1 MNKSLVV
8 IPTYNEID
16 NIEKIILKV
25 LSLKKGMDILIV
37 DDNSPDGTGEVA
49 DRLSADNAEV
59 HVLHRPEKLGMG
71 RAYIDGFTWA
81 LEKDYSYIF
90 EMDADFSHD
99 PEDLIRIF
107 SEMNE
112 CDVCI
117 GSRYVR
123 DAGVLNWPIW
133 REILS
138 RSANVYV
145 RWVTRMPIHD
155 GTAGFKCYRRAVL
168 EEIDLDQVR
177 SEGYAFQIEM
187 HYKAYKSGFTLKE
200 IPIIF
205 RDRYQGRSKMSKR
218 IILEAFLVVWRLI
231 LS

>member
-59 HVLHRPEKLGMG
+59 HVLHRPKKLGMG